1 MPYVLQ
7 ERRPALDPVVEA
19 MVKIDLTMND
29 ITKFLTTLGGITPDT
44 SLTVFPKYQIALKAA
59 YFAEAEPNG
68 DINYIL
74 FKYGK
79 YHIKPS
85 YNNYKAYIG
94 AIHQAKDQISS
105 SKSLL
110 ASSVRYVDEYRESA
124 EWIRI
129 KLLTPYEEEKIIE
142 NGDV

>member
-7 ERRPALDPVVEA
+7 ERRPHLDPVVEKMA
-19 MVKIDLTMND
+19 KAELTMQD
-29 ITKFLTTLGGITPDT
+29 VTDFL
-44 SLTVFPKYQIALKAA
+44 IALRGDVPSISEVKFSKYMTALKEA
-59 YFAEAEPNG
+59 QFAEAFPNG

-74 FKYGK
+74 FKYCK

-85 YNNYKAYIG
+85 YNNYKSFIG
-94 AIHQAKDQISS
+94 AIHRAKNEIQLNGYLSMRFI
-105 SKSLL
+105 
-110 ASSVRYVDEYRESA
+110 DEYRESA

-129 KLLTPYEEEKIIE
+129 KLLTPYEEEKIEE